1 MSKFIALASRL
12 AIVAVP
18 LALAGIG
25 APAAAEQ
32 TGPAKDPQLAQSQVG
47 GYSQEQLESYVAAV
61 KQVQRVDEAWQP
73 RMTEA
78 ETPEEIESMTRQAT
92 DEMIGEI
99 ENQGLTVTDSKAPRP
114 QWRPRRQPAGR
125 HRHDGG
131 RSAKAATRFRSRLR
145 RQRRALLAMW

>member
-99 ENQGLTVTDSKAPRP
+99 ENQGLTVTEYNEITR
-114 QWRPRRQPAGR
+114 
-125 HRHDGG
+125 
-131 RSAKAATRFRSRLR
+131 AAETDQKLYDHILT
-145 RQRRALLAMW
+145 LLAQAPQ